1 MLEKL
6 KPFYNSVLNPV
17 AKLFARINLHPNAIT
32 VLGAALSIAAGYFCA
47 TGRWYTAALL
57 VFAGSCMDGLDGL
70 VARQTGKS
78 TAFGAVLDSC
88 CDRVTEA
95 AWFFGILYFYLHRP
109 VYGNTGIYLAFLALA
124 GSFMVSYVRAR
135 CEGENINCKR
145 GILQRPERI
154 VVIVA
159 CLLAGPV
166 VMMWGLGFL
175 SMLAYGTMIQ
185 RLIIASHTKIDKE
198 NSPPSP

>member
-95 AWFFGILYFYLHRP
+95 AWFFGIIYFYLHRP
-109 VYGNTGIYLAFLALA
+109 AHGYAGIYLAFIAMA
-124 GSFMVSYVRAR
+124 GSFMVSYIRAR
-135 CEGENINCKR
+135 CEGANIACKQ

-154 VVIVA
+154 VVLVA

-166 VMMWGLGFL
+166 IMIWGLGLL
-175 SMLAYGTMIQ
+175 SLLAFGTMIQ
-185 RLIIASHTKIDKE
+185 RLNIARREKINK
-198 NSPPSP
+198 